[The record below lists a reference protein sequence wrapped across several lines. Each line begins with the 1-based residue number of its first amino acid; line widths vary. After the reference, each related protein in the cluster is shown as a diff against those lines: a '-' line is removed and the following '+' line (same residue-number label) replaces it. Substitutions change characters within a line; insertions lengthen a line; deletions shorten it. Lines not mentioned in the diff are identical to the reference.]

1 MASQWLRKPTMAIA
15 LTFVQAV
22 LLSRAALFELLPEFP
37 SAYRVIRRAAYILA
51 LRRYIVTAAEAL
63 RTQQATAA
71 SDDPRS
77 KPVASWSQVKAVSR
91 VVGSMANGPSA
102 DAPSVNDALAAMREK
117 QKEVEDNL
125 SKASRA
131 SALLLAPVE
140 VAPFQ
145 GVSSLGNGRLGRR
158 SSKPNSAVNVEEEDA
173 ANMVEHTA
181 ALASLKQQ
189 VGGVDLKLDALQK
202 QMEALTVAARQKS
215 FGSRQRVGAYPRSRL
230 PDARAGNPPAASA
243 SASGAPLAGRI
254 EEMQELRDA
263 EGMQS
268 NTALRSTPF
277 EA

>member
-1 MASQWLRKPTMAIA
+1 MASQSRSQWLRKPTMAIA

-77 KPVASWSQVKAVSR
+77 KPVASWSQVTAVSR

-189 VGGVDLKLDALQK
+189 VGPHTRVNMVITTRLRHRQPQVLPAVGLCRVFGFGLGACRSF
-202 QMEALTVAARQKS
+202 TAAR
-215 FGSRQRVGAYPRSRL
+215 R
-230 PDARAGNPPAASA
+230 
-243 SASGAPLAGRI
+243 
-254 EEMQELRDA
+254 EE
-263 EGMQS
+263 
-268 NTALRSTPF
+268 NSTH
-277 EA
+277 